1 MTHIALILALALAGQ
16 TAELR
21 SSGHGGAVAT
31 GNIVVEVGN
40 LDGVRRELQQ
50 LVKTSGA
57 VVRSYS
63 EYTGNRGKRSANA
76 SYEVKKP
83 AAQAFMDGLAGLG
96 KLTSRNYGDQYN
108 PSYNMESLQ
117 RKLEAYRSHLRRL
130 LSAPGADP
138 EIVSLLDQQIQSLE
152 SQIESYK
159 RSYSPSSESATITV
173 QLMERGYNQGSN
185 MPPWLVKAAAI
196 IALILLGLGLLFG
209 LLIARIS
216 AGAKGATTPSD
227 EQDR

>member
-1 MTHIALILALALAGQ
+1 MIHFAMILALALAGQ

-21 SSGHGGAVAT
+21 CAAPGCGGTVAT

-40 LDGVRRELQQ
+40 LDGVRKELQQ
-50 LVKTSGA
+50 LVKSSAA

-76 SYEVKKP
+76 SYEVKKA
-83 AAQAFMDGLAGLG
+83 AAQPFMDGLASLG

-108 PSYNMESLQ
+108 PCYNMESLQ

-138 EIVSLLDQQIQSLE
+138 EIVSLLDQQIQSIE

-159 RSYSPSSESATITV
+159 RNYSASGESATITV
-173 QLMERGYNQGSN
+173 QVMERGYNQASN
-185 MPPWLVKAAAI
+185 VPPWLVKAAAI
-196 IALILLGLGLLFG
+196 ISLILLGLGLLVG
-209 LLIARIS
+209 LLVARIRS
-216 AGAKGATTPSD
+216 GSKPETAAAA
-227 EQDR
+227 

>member
-1 MTHIALILALALAGQ
+1 MTHFASILVLALAGQ
-16 TAELR
+16 TAELCCAAP
-21 SSGHGGAVAT
+21 GCGGTVAT

-50 LVKTSGA
+50 LVKSSGA

-63 EYTGNRGKRSANA
+63 EYTGNWGKRSANA
-76 SYEVKKP
+76 SYEVKKA

-108 PSYNMESLQ
+108 PCYNIESLQ

-152 SQIESYK
+152 SQIMSY
-159 RSYSPSSESATITV
+159 RRNYSTSSEESATISV
-173 QLMERGYNQGSN
+173 QVMERGYNQGSN
-185 MPPWLVKAAAI
+185 APPWLVKVAVI
-196 IALILLGLGLLFG
+196 VALILLGLGLLGG
-209 LLIARIS
+209 LLVARLAS
-216 AGAKGATTPSD
+216 GPKAEKAAVV
-227 EQDR
+227 

>member
-1 MTHIALILALALAGQ
+1 MTHIAMILVLALAGQ

-21 SSGHGGAVAT
+21 CAAPGCGGTVAT

-40 LDGVRRELQQ
+40 LDGVRKEMQQ
-50 LVKTSGA
+50 LVKSSGA

-76 SYEVKKP
+76 SYEVKKA
-83 AAQAFMDGLAGLG
+83 AAQPLMDGLAGLG

-108 PSYNMESLQ
+108 PCYNIESLQ

-185 MPPWLVKAAAI
+185 VPPWLVKVAVMI
-196 IALILLGLGLLFG
+196 SLILLGLGLLAG
-209 LLIARIS
+209 LLVARIRS
-216 AGAKGATTPSD
+216 GAKPEEAAVA
-227 EQDR
+227 

>member
-1 MTHIALILALALAGQ
+1 MTHLAIILALALAGQ

-21 SSGHGGAVAT
+21 CAGPGGTVAT
-31 GNIVVEVGN
+31 GNIVVEVVN
-40 LDGVRRELQQ
+40 LDGVRQKLQQ
-50 LVKTSGA
+50 LGKSSGA

-63 EYTGNRGKRSANA
+63 EYTGSRGKRSANA
-76 SYEVKKP
+76 SYEVKKA

-96 KLTSRNYGDQYN
+96 KLTSRSYGDQYN
-108 PSYNMESLQ
+108 PCYNIEALQ

-152 SQIESYK
+152 SQIESY
-159 RSYSPSSESATITV
+159 RRNYSTSSDESATITV

-185 MPPWLVKAAAI
+185 VPPWLVKAAVI
-196 IALILLGLGLLFG
+196 ISLILLGLGLLAG
-209 LLIARIS
+209 LLVARIRS
-216 AGAKGATTPSD
+216 GAKTEAAASA
-227 EQDR
+227 

>member
-1 MTHIALILALALAGQ
+1 MTHIAMILTLALAGQ
-16 TAELR
+16 SVELR
-21 SSGHGGAVAT
+21 CAAPGYGGTVAT

-40 LDGVRRELQQ
+40 LDSVRRELQQ
-50 LVKTSGA
+50 LVKSSGA

-76 SYEVKKP
+76 SYEVKKE

-108 PSYNMESLQ
+108 PCYNLESLQ
-117 RKLEAYRSHLRRL
+117 RKLEAYRTFLRRL
-130 LSAPGADP
+130 LASPGADP

-159 RSYSPSSESATITV
+159 RSYSTSSESATISV
-173 QLMERGYNQGSN
+173 QIMERGYNQGSN
-185 MPPWLVKAAAI
+185 VPPWLVKVAVMI
-196 IALILLGLGLLFG
+196 SLILLGLGLLAG
-209 LLIARIS
+209 LMVARIRT
-216 AGAKGATTPSD
+216 GAKSEPDASA
-227 EQDR
+227 

>member
-1 MTHIALILALALAGQ
+1 MIVQNLIIALLAVSGQ

-21 SSGHGGAVAT
+21 YPVYAGTVAT

-50 LVKTSGA
+50 LVKSSGA

-76 SYEVKKP
+76 SYEVKKT
-83 AAQAFMDGLAGLG
+83 AAQPFMDGLAGLG

-117 RKLEAYRSHLRRL
+117 RRLEAYQAHLRRL
-130 LSAPGADP
+130 LSTPGADP
-138 EIVSLLDQQIQSLE
+138 EIVSLLDQQIQSIE

-159 RSYSPSSESATITV
+159 RNYSASGESATITV
-173 QLMERGYNQGSN
+173 QVMERGYNQGSN
-185 MPPWLVKAAAI
+185 IPPWLIKVAAVV
-196 IALILLGLGLLFG
+196 ALILLGLGMLGG
-209 LLIARIS
+209 LLMSRIRSGARPETAAS
-216 AGAKGATTPSD
+216 A
-227 EQDR
+227 